1 METIVTITNG
11 VEEDT
16 LNCVVQEVVYA
27 DRNLFAEHVK
37 RHIFR
42 DEDIVLID
50 RDKNIVLIP
59 ISPDRV
65 DLMHQL
71 GYDLFD
77 ATDELG
83 YTGKVLGLILGIFG
97 QFVEFDDVIGE
108 DFDEWDFDLYDD
120 MLPCGCCACCGCS
133 CYDDEWYYDEE
144 DED

>member
-1 METIVTITNG
+1 METIVKITNG

-83 YTGKVLGLILGIFG
+83 YTGKVLGLILALFG

-108 DFDEWDFDLYDD
+108 DFDEWDYDPWDD
-120 MLPCGCCACCGCS
+120 MLSCGCCACCGCS

>member
-11 VEEDT
+11 VETDT
-16 LNCVVQEVVYA
+16 LNCKVQEVVYA
-27 DRNLFAEHVK
+27 DRNVLAQHVQ

-50 RDKNIVLIP
+50 REKDILLIP

-65 DLMHQL
+65 DLMHHL
-71 GYDLFD
+71 DYDLFD

-83 YTGKVLGLILGIFG
+83 YTGKVLGLVLSIF
-97 QFVEFDDVIGE
+97 QRFVEFDDVIGE
-108 DFDEWDFDLYDD
+108 DFDEWDFDLFDD
-120 MLPCGCCACCGCS
+120 TLPCGCCSCCGCS
-133 CYDDEWYYDEE
+133 CDDDDCYSDEE

>member
-1 METIVTITNG
+1 METIVTVTNG
-11 VEEDT
+11 VETDT

-27 DRNLFAEHVK
+27 DRNIFAEHVK

-42 DEDIVLID
+42 DEDVVLID
-50 RDKNIVLIP
+50 REKGVVLIP

-83 YTGKVLGLILGIFG
+83 YTGKVLGLILALFE

-108 DFDEWDFDLYDD
+108 DFDEWHYDPWDD

>member
-11 VEEDT
+11 VESEE

-27 DRNLFAEHVK
+27 DRNVFASHVK

-50 RDKNIVLIP
+50 REKDIVLIP

-65 DLMHQL
+65 GLMYQL

-83 YTGKVLGLILGIFG
+83 YTGKVLGLVLSIF
-97 QFVEFDDVIGE
+97 QRFVEFDDVIGE
-108 DFDEWDFDLYDD
+108 DFDEWDFDLFDD
-120 MLPCGCCACCGCS
+120 TLPCGCCSCCGCS
-133 CYDDEWYYDEE
+133 CDEWYYDEE

>member
-11 VEEDT
+11 VETDT

-27 DRNLFAEHVK
+27 DRSVFASHVK

-50 RDKNIVLIP
+50 REKDIVLIP

-71 GYDLFD
+71 NYDLFD

-83 YTGKVLGLILGIFG
+83 YTGKVLGLVLGIFEK
-97 QFVEFDDVIGE
+97 FVEFGDVVGE
-108 DFDEWDFDLYDD
+108 DDDWEYGWYDD
-120 MLPCGCCACCGCS
+120 MLPCGCCSCCGCS
-133 CYDDEWYYDEE
+133 CGDDGWYYDEE

>member
-11 VEEDT
+11 VDAET

-27 DRNLFAEHVK
+27 DRNVFAEHVK

-50 RDKNIVLIP
+50 REKDILLIP

-71 GYDLFD
+71 DYDLFD

-83 YTGKVLGLILGIFG
+83 YTGKVLGLALSIF
-97 QFVEFDDVIGE
+97 QRFVEFDDVIGE
-108 DFDEWDFDLYDD
+108 DFDECDFDLFDD
-120 MLPCGCCACCGCS
+120 TLPCGCCACCGCS
-133 CYDDEWYYDEE
+133 CYDDEWYSDEE